1 MTIEHPKKI
10 LIADDHFIVRGGL
23 ELILKKHFSGYELF
37 FASNLKEILS
47 LLKISD
53 FDLMILDVD
62 FEEDNSINFIS
73 DIFDLQP
80 QIKILIY
87 SGLDEDLYA
96 PKFFEFGVLGF
107 LSKLSIETEVID
119 AIACVLKGEHYL
131 SKNMKDKMLK
141 GLLKSTDNPLNTL
154 SKREFEIMSL
164 LAKGNGNLEIS
175 NKLNIRPTTI
185 STYKSRI
192 FEKLKITNLSELIE
206 LFKIYN

>member
-1 MTIEHPKKI
+1 MENKQQKI
-10 LIADDHFIVRGGL
+10 LVADDHFVVKGGL
-23 ELILKKHFSGYELF
+23 EMILSKHYSDFQID
-37 FASNLKEILS
+37 FASDLNEILS
-47 LLKISD
+47 KIKKHT
-53 FDLMILDVD
+53 FDLIILDAD

-73 DIFDLQP
+73 DIFVIQP
-80 QIKILIY
+80 QITILIY

-96 PKFFEFGVLGF
+96 PKFFELGVMGF
-107 LSKLSIETEVID
+107 LSKLSNESDIIT

-131 SKNMKDKMLK
+131 SKNMKDKLLK
-141 GLLKSTDNPLNTL
+141 GLLKRTKDPINTL

-185 STYKSRI
+185 STYKKRI
-192 FEKLKITNLSELIE
+192 FKKLKITNLSELIE